1 VKIHKGFTLIELI
14 LVMALVGILSVVG
27 IASYTQATVKSRDT
41 KRKNDLNQI
50 AKALELFNNDV
61 GRYPKSDAEGSM
73 LCPTIDGSED
83 TLCIGS
89 IYSFSNGVKSTYMTN
104 LPEDPTSGQQY
115 RYFPSAN
122 FDSYSLYAALE
133 NEEDRDHVVDGD
145 GETTTWDV
153 SCGTSDCNYKLT
165 EIGLIRVK

>member
-1 VKIHKGFTLIELI
+1 VKSHKGFTLIELI

-27 IASYTQATVKSRDT
+27 IASYTQATIKSRDT

-61 GRYPKSDAEGSM
+61 GRYPKSDTEGNM

-83 TLCIGS
+83 TCIGS
-89 IYSFSNGVKSTYMTN
+89 IYSFSNSVRSTYMSN
-104 LPEDPTSGQQY
+104 LPKDPSVGQSY
-115 RYFPSAN
+115 KYFPSAN

-133 NEEDRDHVVDGD
+133 NEEDKDHVVDSD
-145 GETTTWDV
+145 GRPTTWDI
-153 SCGTSDCNYKLT
+153 SCGTFDCSYKLS